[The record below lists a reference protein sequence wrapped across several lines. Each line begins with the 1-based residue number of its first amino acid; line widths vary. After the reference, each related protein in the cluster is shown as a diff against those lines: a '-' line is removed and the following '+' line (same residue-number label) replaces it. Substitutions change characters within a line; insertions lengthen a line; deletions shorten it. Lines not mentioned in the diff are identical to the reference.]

1 MLKEPPE
8 HTLQAVFAC
17 WITGPMNRLLGRRG
31 VIFWSCVIAGAAS
44 IWEAFTSSW
53 PQLFVARLALGLGIG
68 AQVRSRPAFLHF
80 FRVYDRS
87 LSLLLSPD
95 LDLQSAT
102 APIYTGKQLPPP
114 ILFFEYLALFSCTA
128 ECAPAPIRGALVMQ
142 WQMVRS
148 YTLYR
153 ASYVNCPPSDQ
164 VSSGFQLIPAPC
176 PVNPP
181 TVDRKPF
188 I

>member
-17 WITGPMNRLLGRRG
+17 WITGPMNRRLGRRG

-44 IWEAFTSSW
+44 IWEAFTYSW

-68 AQVRSRPAFLHF
+68 PKVCYYSASPQLIYVILRIC
-80 FRVYDRS
+80 
-87 LSLLLSPD
+87 LSPN

-148 YTLYR
+148 YTLCR
-153 ASYVNCPPSDQ
+153 ASCVN
-164 VSSGFQLIPAPC
+164 F
-176 PVNPP
+176 
-181 TVDRKPF
+181 
-188 I
+188 